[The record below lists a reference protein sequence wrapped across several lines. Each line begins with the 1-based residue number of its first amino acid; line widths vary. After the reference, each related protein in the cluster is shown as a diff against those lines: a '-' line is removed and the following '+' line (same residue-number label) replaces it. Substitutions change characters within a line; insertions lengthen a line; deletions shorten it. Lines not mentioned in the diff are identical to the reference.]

1 MSSQHGVATLP
12 ADRRI
17 MKSAKEEDVT
27 IFRAIMALVSCQMA
41 AISVPKSA
49 NRGVFSASFNLSS

>member
-1 MSSQHGVATLP
+1 
-12 ADRRI
+12 

-27 IFRAIMALVSCQMA
+27 IFRVIMALVSCQMA